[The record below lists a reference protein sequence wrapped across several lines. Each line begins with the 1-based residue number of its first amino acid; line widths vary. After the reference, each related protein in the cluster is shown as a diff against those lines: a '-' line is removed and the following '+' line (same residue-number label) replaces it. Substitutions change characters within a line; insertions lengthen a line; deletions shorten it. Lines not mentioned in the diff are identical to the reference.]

1 MEQKECTDKREN
13 IFRAASYKSNTGS
26 QKMRWKDMPD
36 SQVSF
41 KKQNKIM
48 EILQEKTNKT
58 KIKTVKQYLE
68 YFRASEDKNKIIKR

>member
-1 MEQKECTDKREN
+1 
-13 IFRAASYKSNTGS
+13 
-26 QKMRWKDMPD
+26 MPD

-48 EILQEKTNKT
+48 EILQEKTNKK

>member
-1 MEQKECTDKREN
+1 
-13 IFRAASYKSNTGS
+13 
-26 QKMRWKDMPD
+26 MRWKDMPD

-68 YFRASEDKNKIIKR
+68 YFNAPSNALFLLKNQTKGKEERIFTYEEEKQVWW

>member
-1 MEQKECTDKREN
+1 
-13 IFRAASYKSNTGS
+13 
-26 QKMRWKDMPD
+26 MPD
-36 SQVSF
+36 SWGGL

-48 EILQEKTNKT
+48 VILQEKTNKT

>member
-1 MEQKECTDKREN
+1 MPPHINRIPEVSKK
-13 IFRAASYKSNTGS
+13 S

-68 YFRASEDKNKIIKR
+68 YLRASEDKNKIIKR

>member
-1 MEQKECTDKREN
+1 
-13 IFRAASYKSNTGS
+13 
-26 QKMRWKDMPD
+26 MRWKDMPD